1 MQFQVFSP
9 LQSGLM
15 QGFIRKQTPGVFLL
29 SCTFSFLRG
38 GKTRPWCHPGLPD
51 KSLLLEFQQAF
62 PSPWSVGVCDTAWQ
76 RAGLQAAEQG
86 SGGTGAWSKGQQ
98 NCWTSQHDRNRDLGS
113 TSAADHSLIKQCVRL
128 QPLSHSVNTSVS
140 IDMWRTEAARLLGL
154 KAWDP
159 ESHLNLSRDAFPACL
174 RIFYFSWFQLPI

>member
-1 MQFQVFSP
+1 MFSP

-15 QGFIRKQTPGVFLL
+15 QGFIRKQTLEVFL
-29 SCTFSFLRG
+29 SCTFSLLVWQFLRG

-98 NCWTSQHDRNRDLGS
+98 NCWTSQQDRSRNLVS
-113 TSAADHSLIKQCVRL
+113 TSAADRSLVKQCVRL
-128 QPLSHSVNTSVS
+128 QPLS
-140 IDMWRTEAARLLGL
+140 
-154 KAWDP
+154 
-159 ESHLNLSRDAFPACL
+159 
-174 RIFYFSWFQLPI
+174 Q